1 MRQIGLIFN
10 SKKLFTYFV
19 MLVIGIS
26 LMFYGVLSYYEDF
39 RVFSNTISDEEVI
52 MRAKALG
59 MVEVKDL
66 IKDDG
71 ND

>member
-1 MRQIGLIFN
+1 MRQVGLIFN
-10 SKKLFTYFV
+10 SKKLLTYFI
-19 MLVIGIS
+19 MLIFGIS
-26 LMFYGVLSYYEDF
+26 LMFYGVLSYYEDL
-39 RVFSNTISDEEVI
+39 RGFSSELSDDEII

-66 IKDDG
+66 IKDDE

>member
-19 MLVIGIS
+19 MLVVGIS

-39 RVFSNTISDEEVI
+39 RVFSNTISDEEI
-52 MRAKALG
+52 ILRAKALG

>member
-1 MRQIGLIFN
+1 MRQMGLIFN
-10 SKKLFTYFV
+10 TRKLLNYFI

-39 RVFSNTISDEEVI
+39 RGFTSNLSDEEII
-52 MRAKALG
+52 MRARALG
-59 MVEVKDL
+59 MIEVKDL
-66 IKDDG
+66 IKDET